1 MHQSTNKL
9 VYLLQRL
16 LELFTLYYLE
26 FILLSMHLE
35 NLLCLDN
42 IYPLGEDGFSKQ
54 AERFYFCRV
63 SNYSSTCPKHLI
75 QEKLRRHPG
84 QMPKAP
90 KLTRFKAKEQDLY
103 SELLML
109 SPLYVVLLSN
119 CRITG
124 RYPNVAHVPYTLAPK
139 TGRWIDRQLCTN
151 QQTDGLTN
159 HQKGRQMFRQL
170 DLKITFLVVEDPKH
184 THTKTKHIL

>member
-1 MHQSTNKL
+1 MHQSINKF

-42 IYPLGEDGFSKQ
+42 TYPLGEVGFSKQ
-54 AERFYFCRV
+54 AERCCFCRV
-63 SNYSSTCPKHLI
+63 SHSSSTCPKHLI
-75 QEKLRRHPG
+75 QEKLMRHPG

-103 SELLML
+103 SELLTL
-109 SPLYVVLLSN
+109 SPKVESLFSQVTANYNVCLGVRRGFVVSLLLLKQTSR
-119 CRITG
+119 CF
-124 RYPNVAHVPYTLAPK
+124 YLLHYTSSFSPTA
-139 TGRWIDRQLCTN
+139 G
-151 QQTDGLTN
+151 
-159 HQKGRQMFRQL
+159 
-170 DLKITFLVVEDPKH
+170 
-184 THTKTKHIL
+184 